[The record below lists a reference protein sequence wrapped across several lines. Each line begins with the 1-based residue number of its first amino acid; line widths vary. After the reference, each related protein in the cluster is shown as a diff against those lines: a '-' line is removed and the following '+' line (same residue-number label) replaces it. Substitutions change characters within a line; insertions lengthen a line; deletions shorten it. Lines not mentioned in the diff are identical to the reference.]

1 MELPA
6 RAEAEQSG
14 RDIADTERWPIRL
27 HGRRHCTETK
37 FAAGMNPQTLADQL
51 GYAIASM
58 ILVANTA
65 TTDARAQAAA
75 QSFQAGLGLSMSVVG
90 SF

>member
-1 MELPA
+1 
-6 RAEAEQSG
+6 
-14 RDIADTERWPIRL
+14 
-27 HGRRHCTETK
+27 
-37 FAAGMNPQTLADQL
+37 MNPQTLADQL

-75 QSFQAGLGLSMSVVG
+75 QSFQPGLGLSMSVVG

>member
-1 MELPA
+1 MTSGTTQLP
-6 RAEAEQSG
+6 S
-14 RDIADTERWPIRL
+14 I
-27 HGRRHCTETK
+27 
-37 FAAGMNPQTLADQL
+37 AAGMNPQTLADQL

-75 QSFQAGLGLSMSVVG
+75 QSFQPGLGLSMSVVG